1 MDSGTFHTLH
11 DFMVHSKG
19 IVYILMGGILVGSLV
34 FWRFLTA
41 REKPIR
47 KY

>member
-1 MDSGTFHTLH
+1 MDTGTFHTLH
-11 DFMVHSKG
+11 DFIVHSKG
-19 IVYILMGGILVGSLV
+19 NVYILMGVIAIGALI